1 MNLLLL
7 LDMAAAGRGDQ
18 VVVQSGAD
26 RLTAGE
32 LLAGAWAGAKYTAG
46 ASALAYVGTNG
57 LAFPLG
63 LFAAAAAGVPFVPL
77 NYRLSD
83 DQLHDLLVP
92 LGDVVVVAEGHPAGA
107 LAVRGHRVLE
117 AEAFVAAARACA
129 AGTATG
135 EVPAESDHP
144 AVLLHTSGTTS
155 APKAAVLRHRHL
167 TSYVIGTVE
176 YGAAGDDEAVLV
188 SVPPYHVAGLANLL
202 SNLYLGRRLV
212 YLGQFDAAGWVRAV
226 RRHRI
231 THAMVVPTMLA
242 RIADVLEGAGGAG
255 GGGGGLPSL
264 RALSYG
270 GARTPATVLQR
281 VMDLL
286 PDVELTNAYGL
297 TETSSTI
304 AVLGPDD
311 HRAARDGDPVAV
323 ARLASAGR
331 VLPTVEVQVRGAPEA
346 GSPGPGSPGPES
358 PGSAGEIWVRGE
370 QVSGEYA
377 GRDAVVD
384 AEGWFP
390 TRDRGWLDDEG
401 YLFIEG
407 RSDDTI
413 IRGGEN
419 IAPAE
424 IEEVLLRHPDI
435 AQCAVVGVPDDE
447 WGQRIAAAVVV
458 RPGVAMA
465 DEVVREHA
473 RAHLRGS
480 KTPDVVVFVAEL
492 PYTETGKLL
501 RRVVQADIAG
511 ATLM

>member
-7 LDMAAAGRGDQ
+7 LDMVAAGSGDE
-18 VVVQSGAD
+18 VAVQAGD
-26 RLTAGE
+26 GRLTAAE
-32 LLAGAWAGAKYTAG
+32 LLTSAWTGAELAAG
-46 ASALAYVGTNG
+46 ASAVAYVGTNG
-57 LAFPLG
+57 LAFPIG

-83 DQLHDLLVP
+83 DQLQDQLAP
-92 LGDVVVVAEGHPAGA
+92 LGDILVVAEGDAAAA
-107 LAVRGHRVLE
+107 LVERDHRVLDA
-117 AEAFVAAARACA
+117 AEFVAAARAGGA
-129 AGTATG
+129 VGDVPTDG
-135 EVPAESDHP
+135 EGP
-144 AVLLHTSGTTS
+144 AVLLYTSGTTS

-176 YGAAGDDEAVLV
+176 FAAAGPDEAVLV

-202 SNLYLGRRLV
+202 SNLYLGRRII
-212 YLGQFDAAGWVRAV
+212 YLAQFDAAAWVEAV
-226 RRHRI
+226 RREGV
-231 THAMVVPTMLA
+231 TNAMVVPTMLA
-242 RIADVLEGAGGAG
+242 RICEVLDAAGA
-255 GGGGGLPSL
+255 GLPSL

-281 VMDLL
+281 VMTLL
-286 PDVELTNAYGL
+286 PDVDLTNAYGL

-311 HRAARDGDPVAV
+311 HRAARDGDPVAT

-331 VLPTVEVQVRGAPEA
+331 VLPTVEVEVRGPLGEPLPA
-346 GSPGPGSPGPES
+346 GEP
-358 PGSAGEIWVRGE
+358 GEIWVRGE

-377 GRDAVVD
+377 GRDAPLD
-384 AEGWFP
+384 AAGWFP
-390 TRDRGWLDDEG
+390 TRDRGWLDDDG

-424 IEEVLLRHPDI
+424 IEEVLLQHPDI

-447 WGQRIAAAVVV
+447 WGQRIAAVVV
-458 RPGVAMA
+458 PRPGASVEA
-465 DEVVREHA
+465 DDVQAFA
-473 RAHLRGS
+473 RLSLRGS
-480 KTPDVVVFVAEL
+480 KTPEIVSFVDTL

-501 RRVVQADIAG
+501 RRVVQADLL
-511 ATLM
+511 ATG